1 LNPNSAIAGG
11 ATFTLTITGINFV
24 NGSVVRWNGN
34 NRQTTFLSA
43 TQVSAQIP
51 ASDIASAGTAQVSVF
66 NPAPGG
72 GSSGTLNF
80 TITQPNPVPTITSL
94 NPNSV
99 VAGSASFTLT
109 INGTGFLNTSTVWW
123 NGAERPTTFVNA
135 TTLTIQ
141 VPVSDIASAGT
152 VAIVV
157 RNPAPGGG
165 SSTAATFTITQPN
178 PVPALTTLNPNSAI
192 AGGAASP

>member
-1 LNPNSAIAGG
+1 
-11 ATFTLTITGINFV
+11 LTITGINFV

-80 TITQPNPVPTITSL
+80 TITQNNPVPTLATLAPTQALAGSGAFTLMVTGTNFI
-94 NPNSV
+94 NGSV
-99 VAGSASFTLT
+99 VR
-109 INGTGFLNTSTVWW
+109 W
-123 NGAERPTTFVNA
+123 NGNNKQTTFVDSTHVTA
-135 TTLTIQ
+135 QI
-141 VPVSDIASAGT
+141 PAS
-152 VAIVV
+152 
-157 RNPAPGGG
+157 
-165 SSTAATFTITQPN
+165 
-178 PVPALTTLNPNSAI
+178 
-192 AGGAASP
+192 